1 MKLKLFTL
9 IFIISCTFGFS
20 QVNPEDIIIVYDSI
34 NPNGKVLLKSDLS
47 KNLDSINIYQLQD
60 KKIELLTKLDNLTIA
75 KQIIGNWNLNSVERT
90 NGLSYNL
97 QVIDKIEF
105 KENRKFKIYENKQV
119 ISGKW
124 QINNG
129 ELTLNFNK
137 PQCQIKEKT
146 ILKMLSKDQIKSI
159 TYNSNILHIKEIDN
173 KNIVFM
179 NFLEENTD
187 NVDDIFF
194 ILILSKYN
202 KVE

>member
-179 NFLEENTD
+179 NFLQENTD
-187 NVDDIFF
+187 NVDEIFF